1 MSRSS
6 RRPVAFALLSLLAL
20 PLAPAALAQS
30 QDAVYLD
37 TLEPLEAYVS
47 FDRLWTNQKPAKD
60 DVIKVDGEPA
70 KHFLKAHANSRL
82 VYQIPAGARR
92 FQAVG
97 VPTERF
103 RSNSSWI
110 YEVWADAV
118 LLFRS
123 RPLNRH
129 EGRQVKID
137 VDLPAGAKRLML
149 VVDNHGSSAE
159 DHSVWAEPC
168 FLFRAGAAP
177 LAASGSRDL
186 VAKLPAAQLDG
197 IVLIEGDNSVGT
209 GFFALIRD
217 QPFIVT
223 NQHVLAGNKSV
234 RVSNRHGLRPA
245 ITGYV
250 FAKDRD
256 LALLR
261 VDADPATL
269 PLLKI
274 ADSATL
280 AEVGSDLLIAGNSE
294 GGGTVLQSE
303 GRVVGFGPD
312 RLEHDA
318 ATVSGNSGSPVFAQS
333 TWEVVA
339 VDTYAR
345 IRRASAATDPA
356 SRNAKGSSLAD
367 IRHFGVRLDS
377 AKDWVSITWDA
388 WQKDCAELDALE
400 RRIEG
405 VEKFLTEER
414 AIWITYPDV
423 AQRVQAFE
431 ERVRG
436 VTAESVGFRREATAL
451 CQGLATYAQS
461 QQRAATQLRDR
472 SIGHLRD
479 RADNLASYA
488 GQLEV
493 ALRRWDTSVADRLKS
508 VAK

>member
-1 MSRSS
+1 MRRSS
-6 RRPVAFALLSLLAL
+6 LIPLLALLAL
-20 PLAPAALAQS
+20 PLAPASLAQGT
-30 QDAVYLD
+30 DPVYLD

-47 FDRLWTNQKPAKD
+47 FDQLWTNQKKPKD
-60 DVIKVDGEPA
+60 DVIKVDGEAA

-97 VPTERF
+97 VPTERV
-103 RSNSSWI
+103 RHNSSWI
-110 YEVWADAV
+110 YEVWADAA

-123 RPLNRH
+123 HPLNRY

-137 VDLPAGAKRLML
+137 VDLPADAKRLML

-168 FLFRAGAAP
+168 FLF
-177 LAASGSRDL
+177 SGSAGTPLPTGSRNL
-186 VAKLPAAQLDG
+186 VTNLPAAQLDG

-234 RVSNRHGLRPA
+234 RVSNRHGLRPG

-256 LALLR
+256 LALIR
-261 VDADPATL
+261 IDADPATL
-269 PLLKI
+269 PLIKI
-274 ADSATL
+274 ADSATA

-294 GGGTVLQSE
+294 GGGTVLQST

-312 RLEHDA
+312 RIEHDA
-318 ATVSGNSGSPVFAQS
+318 ATVPGNSGSPIFAQS

-345 IRRASAATDPA
+345 IRRANGASDPA
-356 SRNAKGSSLAD
+356 SRTSSGSSLAD
-367 IRHFGVRLDS
+367 FRHFGVRLDS
-377 AKDWVSITWDA
+377 AKDWISINWDA

-405 VEKFLTEER
+405 IEKLLTSER
-414 AIWITYPDV
+414 AVWITYPDI
-423 AQRVQAFE
+423 AQRVQSFE
-431 ERVRG
+431 ERISG
-436 VTAESVGFRREATAL
+436 VSPGSVGFRREASSL
-451 CQGLATYAQS
+451 FQSLLNHAQS
-461 QQRAATQLRDR
+461 QQRAAAQLRDR
-472 SIGHLRD
+472 SIGHVRD

-488 GQLEV
+488 GQLEA
-493 ALRRWDTSVADRLKS
+493 ALRRWDTSVADRLKLS
-508 VAK
+508 AK